1 MCYLYLKPNKAT
13 NKPLIIGNDMNN
25 SIFNSLH
32 SFTNAVRDDVK
43 EAMGNFSEAEL
54 YEMDASD
61 LLEYMQENHY
71 MREVIYYSDAWDV
84 VTSSQFNGYDADYL
98 DFSSCKGALE
108 CVMQEANGI
117 IYSSYHSIAYELA
130 IDMLNDAH
138 EAYEANLSDDE
149 A

>member
-1 MCYLYLKPNKAT
+1 MT
-13 NKPLIIGNDMNN
+13 N
-25 SIFNSLH
+25 SIFNSIH

-43 EAMGNFSEAEL
+43 EAMDNFTEAEL

-61 LLEYMQENHY
+61 LVEYMQENDY
-71 MREVIYYSDAWDV
+71 MREVIYYSDAWEV
-84 VTSSQFNGYDADYL
+84 VASSQFNGFDAEYL
-98 DFSSCKGALE
+98 DFSFCKGALE

-117 IYSSYHSIAYELA
+117 IYSAYYSIAYELA

-138 EAYEANLSDDE
+138 EAYEANMSNDE